1 MNTGFWTLTF
11 WVGFLAATVR
21 MATPLVIATLGETFA
36 ERSGVLNL
44 GIEGMM
50 IFGAL
55 AGFLTTYFTKS
66 LWLGVLVATLS
77 GIAFGWLMAFL
88 TVTLSLSQHV
98 SGLGI
103 TIFASGLA
111 YYTYRAAIGS
121 PTVPPTIKAF
131 STLKIP
137 LLWKIPVLGPILFDQ
152 YAITYIGILLVPLA
166 GYIIYKTTFGLSLR
180 AVGENPEAADAMG
193 INVYKIR
200 YTALLIAG
208 GLAGL
213 SGAFFTLAE
222 FNMFLYDIVAG
233 RGWVAIALVIFANW
247 IPSKVLWGALFFG
260 SIDAIGLRLQGTA
273 IKVPFQ
279 VYLMLPY
286 IFTIIVLILIARN
299 ASYPSALLKPYRR
312 E

>member
-11 WVGFLAATVR
+11 WVGFLAAIVR
-21 MATPLVIATLGETFA
+21 VSTPLVIATLGETFA

-55 AGFLTTYFTKS
+55 AGFLTTYFTKN

-77 GIAFGWLMAFL
+77 GVIFGWLMAFL
-88 TVTLSLSQHV
+88 TVTLGLSQHV

-111 YYTYRAAIGS
+111 YFTYRGVIGS
-121 PTVPPTIKAF
+121 PSVPPTIKAF

-137 LLWKIPVLGPILFDQ
+137 LLWKIPIIGPILFDQ
-152 YAITYIGILLVPLA
+152 YAITYIGILLVPVA
-166 GYIIYKTTFGLSLR
+166 GYVIYKTTFGLSLR

-200 YTALLIAG
+200 YSALLIAG

-247 IPSKVLWGALFFG
+247 IPSRVLWGALFFG
-260 SIDAIGLRLQGTA
+260 SFDAIGLRLQGTA

-286 IFTIIVLILIARN
+286 LFTIIVLILVARN

>member
-1 MNTGFWTLTF
+1 MSTGFWTLTF

-21 MATPLVIATLGETFA
+21 VATPLIIATLGETFT
-36 ERSGVLNL
+36 ERAGILNL

-50 IFGAL
+50 LFGAL

-77 GIAFGWLMAFL
+77 GIAFGWFMAFL
-88 TVTLSLSQHV
+88 TVTLGLNQHV

-111 YYTYRAAIGS
+111 YYIYRGVIGS
-121 PTVPPTIKAF
+121 PAVPPTIKAF
-131 STLKIP
+131 NTLKIP
-137 LLWKIPVLGPILFDQ
+137 LLWKIPILGPVLFDQ
-152 YAITYIGILLVPLA
+152 YALTYIAIILVPVA
-166 GYIIYKTTFGLSLR
+166 GYVIYKTTFGLSVR

-200 YTALLIAG
+200 YSALLIAG

-222 FNMFLYDIVAG
+222 FNMFLYDIVGG

-247 IPSKVLWGALFFG
+247 IPSKVLWGALLFG

-273 IKVPFQ
+273 IKIPFQ

-286 IFTIIVLILIARN
+286 LFTIIALILIARN